1 MQVLNPNIFLKDKTK
16 TQGLFLYRLSRTQTF
31 FFFKLNFVLPNV
43 KRIWPI
49 GYSKGAGDLG
59 VSRLLNLDLEP
70 LSSPSQI
77 LDITSV
83 CPSPFLCELSYKL
96 LSFYFSNVLT
106 QVLKEAGAVAFMPQ
120 PIGVLE

>member
-1 MQVLNPNIFLKDKTK
+1 MQTFTYTD
-16 TQGLFLYRLSRTQTF
+16 F

-43 KRIWPI
+43 KSIWPI
-49 GYSKGAGDLG
+49 DYSKGTGDLG

-77 LDITSV
+77 LDITSPV

-96 LSFYFSNVLT
+96 LSFYFSNVL
-106 QVLKEAGAVAFMPQ
+106 A
-120 PIGVLE
+120 